1 MPTQQPVKVSFNK
14 PYADYLA
21 GGYLPINSSTQLK
34 PITNPVEVSLPERR
48 PAELKGLSP
57 QIFANSIFQPAE
69 ENKAETTQQLK
80 AEATPK
86 PTPQPQPAQ
95 QPRVITP
102 RSMPTPTNP
111 QLTPEAILQP
121 SQTQLPITLPQLIQT
136 TPQVL
141 PTNVPLTTYPIPQS
155 TLVPLQTPV
164 APLVVVPERARAYI

>member
-21 GGYLPINSSTQLK
+21 GGYLSLNSATQLK

-57 QIFANSIFQPAE
+57 QIFANSVFQPG
-69 ENKAETTQQLK
+69 ENKTETTQ
-80 AEATPK
+80 K
-86 PTPQPQPAQ
+86 PTPQPIQQPAPQPAQ

-102 RSMPTPTNP
+102 R
-111 QLTPEAILQP
+111 PEAILQP

-136 TPQVL
+136 PQVF
-141 PTNVPLTTYPIPQS
+141 PANVPLTTYPVPQP
-155 TLVPLQTPV
+155 TLIPLQTPV
-164 APLVVVPERARAYI
+164 APLVTLPERARAYI